1 MYSYYHQNPTP
12 IRDKLVLNHPK
23 PSVISPIK
31 PVNQSKKHKQ
41 NALLQKRN
49 PSYGKVPK

>member
-1 MYSYYHQNPTP
+1 MYIYYKKHPTP
-12 IRDKLVLNHPK
+12 LKDKLVLNHPK
-23 PSVISPIK
+23 PSVVSPIK

-41 NALLQKRN
+41 NALLKNRN